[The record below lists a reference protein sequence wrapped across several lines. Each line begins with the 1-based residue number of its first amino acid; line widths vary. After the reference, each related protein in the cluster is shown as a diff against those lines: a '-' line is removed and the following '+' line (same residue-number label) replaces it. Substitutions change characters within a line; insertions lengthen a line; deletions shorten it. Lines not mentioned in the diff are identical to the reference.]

1 MFLTNWRM
9 LSFVPSFPFVRPQA
23 FHFLLLSVWYLWI
36 QELRYPLLTIQNC
49 QSFLF
54 VFVCLQLGI
63 LSEQSLVCSVYY
75 QQFCLSN
82 FDVSFQWASSF
93 FKPHQPGISVC
104 VVIVVQNSACD
115 VLICVV
121 PLHTFKL
128 RSFNLLQIYLY
139 WRTSRTH
146 SIIIFGGSPA
156 VVFCCV

>member
-9 LSFVPSFPFVRPQA
+9 FSFFPSFPFVRPQA
-23 FHFLLLSVWYLWI
+23 FHFLLLSVGYLWI

-82 FDVSFQWASSF
+82 FDVSFHSASSF

-104 VVIVVQNSACD
+104 VVIVVQNSACEM
-115 VLICVV
+115 LICVV

-139 WRTSRTH
+139 WHTSRTH
-146 SIIIFGGSPA
+146 CRIIFGGSPA